1 ASLFAIGDSDWA
13 VTTPDN
19 RFEASPGAIP
29 DMHWVLDG
37 TVIDLDQLAD
47 RFTEPDLLPR
57 MLGFT
62 DTPIQDVSNASPVR
76 LYPRIE
82 FFDPQPVG
90 SAARVRAI
98 NCGGGI
104 GRTVVYLNN
113 TEVISDARSS
123 ASEADASEMTLDI
136 DVSASPVLNRDGRN
150 L

>member
-1 ASLFAIGDSDWA
+1 
-13 VTTPDN
+13 
-19 RFEASPGAIP
+19 
-29 DMHWVLDG
+29 G

-150 L
+150 LAAIKAYNTDESLVSRALTWSFGGTTHIESGATPE